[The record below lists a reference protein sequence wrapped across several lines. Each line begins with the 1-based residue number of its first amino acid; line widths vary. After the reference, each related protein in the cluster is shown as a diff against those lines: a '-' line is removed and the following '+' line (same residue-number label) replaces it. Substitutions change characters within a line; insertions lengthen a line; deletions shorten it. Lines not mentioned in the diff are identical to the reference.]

1 MKTEKTMDERLKTY
15 ALAQKPFNGVESE
28 ANIDDSLD
36 RHLPKTS
43 GKTFLIYLLLS
54 PLLACGAWLLLI
66 WCMIYTDAN

>member
-15 ALAQKPFNGVESE
+15 ALAQKPFNGVESV

-43 GKTFLIYLLLS
+43 KKTMFILAICSPVLVLFSWTLLIYFAIAS
-54 PLLACGAWLLLI
+54 
-66 WCMIYTDAN
+66 D

>member
-15 ALAQKPFNGVESE
+15 ALAQKPFNGVESV

-43 GKTFLIYLLLS
+43 KKTMFILAICSPVLVLFSWTLLVYFAIAS
-54 PLLACGAWLLLI
+54 
-66 WCMIYTDAN
+66 D

>member
-1 MKTEKTMDERLKTY
+1 MKNEKTMEQRLHTY

-43 GKTFLIYLLLS
+43 KKTMLLLAICSPVLALFSWSLLIYFAIAS
-54 PLLACGAWLLLI
+54 
-66 WCMIYTDAN
+66 D

>member
-15 ALAQKPFNGVESE
+15 ALAQKPFNGVESV

-36 RHLPKTS
+36 RHMRPTS
-43 GKTFLIYLLLS
+43 KKTFLLYLLLS